1 MQSKKQLVLSYFVPG
16 QNTTVP
22 LVFAFS
28 EIVEAKS
35 IVAKVKWLPLEAHR
49 DSQLNLTWSDAL
61 GSHFTYL
68 PRATRPG
75 LKDGPTLV
83 LDGPGTFEIS
93 YFSWPT
99 RTPVTDGRISGT
111 YVRTHSSL
119 NGQKF
124 SGLQRILEVGI
135 TR

>member
-16 QNTTVP
+16 QNTIVP

-35 IVAKVKWLPLEAHR
+35 IVAKVKWLPLEPHG
-49 DSQLNLTWSDAL
+49 DSQLSLSWSDAL

-75 LKDGPTLV
+75 LKDGPTLR
-83 LDGPGTFEIS
+83 LEGPGTIEIS

-99 RTPVTDGRISGT
+99 RKPVTDRRISGT

-119 NGQKF
+119 NGQLF
-124 SGLQRILEVGI
+124 SGLQRILEVGV

>member
-16 QNTTVP
+16 HNTTVP

-35 IVAKVKWLPLEAHR
+35 IVAKVKWVPDESQG
-49 DSQLNLTWSDAL
+49 DSQLNLSWSDAL
-61 GSHFTYL
+61 DSHFTYL

-75 LKDGPTLV
+75 VKDGPTLM
-83 LDGPGTFEIS
+83 LEGPGTIEIS
-93 YFSWPT
+93 FASWPT
-99 RTPVTDGRISGT
+99 RKPVIDSRISGA

-119 NGQKF
+119 NGQVF
-124 SGLQRILEVGI
+124 SGLQRILEVGM